1 MDKNEFISQIISL
14 LNCHIKKLNEI
25 QYSKKSVKDN
35 NGKVFDKMSAELT
48 KEKICKHYSDVKE
61 VISTAMQ
68 DSFAEEYNNEEENA
82 FAQNIKEQLTEI
94 NETFKKEIE
103 ELEQSSEW
111 DKFCI
116 SFFGETN
123 AGKSTIIES
132 LRIIYNEES
141 RLQKII
147 ENQQSLQDVLDQ
159 NNKAYLSL
167 TEQIQKLK
175 ELVKNKKKTVSIKVL
190 IFAII
195 ISAIAASALTVLWF
209 VLF

>member
-1 MDKNEFISQIISL
+1 MSY
-14 LNCHIKKLNEI
+14 KKLNEI

-35 NGKVFDKMSAELT
+35 NGKVLDKMSAELT
-48 KEKICKHYSDVKE
+48 KEKIGKRYSDVKE

-167 TEQIQKLK
+167 TEQLQKLK

>member
-1 MDKNEFISQIISL
+1 MDKYEFISQIISL

-35 NGKVFDKMSAELT
+35 NGKVLDKMSAELT
-48 KEKICKHYSDVKE
+48 KEKIGKHYSDVKE

-167 TEQIQKLK
+167 TEQTQKLK

>member
-48 KEKICKHYSDVKE
+48 KEKIGKHYSDVKE